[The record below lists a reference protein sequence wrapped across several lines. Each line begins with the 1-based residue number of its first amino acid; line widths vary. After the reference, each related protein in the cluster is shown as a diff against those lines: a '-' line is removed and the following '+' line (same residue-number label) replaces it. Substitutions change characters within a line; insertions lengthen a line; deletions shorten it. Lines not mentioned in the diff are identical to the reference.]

1 MGLGSVASRCIRRLE
16 APLRRAAVCHVRRK
30 AEDGFTLSELLI
42 LISVVLLITLIAIP
56 NLPGTRMQAN
66 EVSAIQA
73 LRNIYAAEVQ
83 YQAAYPALGV
93 AFSLPTLGGAGPRGQ
108 AGPPSAEAAGL
119 LPADLAAG
127 QKSGYQF
134 QLAHC
139 GRGGADSG
147 AYTSFEVIATPKSV
161 GRTGHRGFCIDER
174 GDAKADPTGGS
185 NCTQSLQ

>member
-1 MGLGSVASRCIRRLE
+1 M
-16 APLRRAAVCHVRRK
+16 
-30 AEDGFTLSELLI
+30 
-42 LISVVLLITLIAIP
+42 ISVLLLITLITIP

-83 YQAAYPALGV
+83 YQATYPSLGF
-93 AFSLPTLGGAGPRGQ
+93 ACTLSTLGGAGPRGK
-108 AGPPSAEAAGL
+108 AGASTAEAAGL

-127 QKSGYQF
+127 QKSGYRF

-139 GRGGADSG
+139 ERAGADSG
-147 AYTSFEVIATPKSV
+147 AYTSFEVIATPKTV
-161 GRTGHRGFCIDER
+161 GGTGHRGFCINER
-174 GDAKADPTGGS
+174 GDAKADPVGGS